1 MERTAGDVIRPPALE
16 GDEITYDL
24 DNLCSIENLVYGI
37 LRNHPYRCRISSEGP
52 EFKLFF
58 MIFHVLHSCKR
69 RRDIV
74 IIIIGMVLS
83 ILELDLICLPGLDDP
98 EH

>member
-16 GDEITYDL
+16 GDEITHDL
-24 DNLCSIENLVYGI
+24 DYLGRIENLVYGI

-69 RRDIV
+69 RRNIVV
-74 IIIIGMVLS
+74 IIIGTLLS
-83 ILELDLICLPGLDDP
+83 VSELDFVCLLGLEHP